1 MRAAIN
7 REGRQMKHFKGLV
20 AAGAA
25 LMSMTAL
32 ASAAETANIWVRSDG
47 SNFMPQIV
55 EAFNKSHENQI
66 KLDIIPT
73 GELVQKYATA
83 VAGGTAPDGL
93 SIDLIYTPAF
103 AAAGQLE
110 DITDWAKSLPY
121 FSQLSPAHVKTGTY
135 KDRIYG
141 LPYSADSSVLI
152 WNKDL
157 FKKAGLDPDKGPTTW
172 AEIEAAAEKVN
183 ALGGDIKG
191 YYFSGS
197 CPGCNI
203 FTFTPMVW
211 ASGGEILSDDG
222 SKAMLTD
229 PKLREG
235 IDFYR
240 GMIAKGLVPEGAQTD
255 TGANFFAAFAGGN
268 IGISPSGAF
277 AIGALNT
284 QYKNIDYGVTFLPGK
299 DGGWSSF
306 AGGDNF
312 VFTKGTTKGDVLKE
326 FLDFSYSLEGQTLLA
341 SRGSLPVRGDIAKE
355 ALKDLDP
362 RYQIAA
368 EAMAKGKTPYS
379 VVFNDIINSA
389 NGPWAQM
396 ISEVFYGDDVDG
408 AIANAQETMQGIIDG
423 AGK

>member
-1 MRAAIN
+1 MKRLTGLLAATAT
-7 REGRQMKHFKGLV
+7 L
-20 AAGAA
+20 
-25 LMSMTAL
+25 LSMTAL
-32 ASAAETANIWVRSDG
+32 ASAAETANIWVRADG

-66 KLDIIPT
+66 KLDIIPNA
-73 GELVQKYATA
+73 ELVQKYATSA
-83 VAGGTAPDGL
+83 AGGTAPDGL
-93 SIDLIYTPAF
+93 SLDLIYTPAF

-121 FSQLSPAHVKTGTY
+121 FKDLSPAHVKTGTY
-135 KDRIYG
+135 KDKIYG
-141 LPYSADSSVLI
+141 LPFSADSSVLI

-157 FKKAGLDPDKGPTTW
+157 FKKAGLDPEKGPSNF
-172 AEIEAAAEKVN
+172 AEIAANAEKVA

-191 YYFSGS
+191 FYFSGA
-197 CPGCNI
+197 CGGCNI
-203 FTFTPMVW
+203 FTFTPLIW
-211 ASGGEILSDDG
+211 ASGGDILSEDG
-222 SKAMLTD
+222 SKATLDTPQMRDAIAL
-229 PKLREG
+229 
-235 IDFYR
+235 YR
-240 GMIAKGLVPEGAQTD
+240 GMVEKGLVPEGAKTD
-255 TGANFFAAFAGGN
+255 SGANFFAAFAGGN
-268 IGISPSGAF
+268 IGIAPSGAF

-284 QYKNIDYGVTFLPGK
+284 QYKDIDYGVTFLPGK

-312 VFTKGTTKGDVLKE
+312 VVTKGTPKLAVLKE
-326 FLDFSYSLEGQTLLA
+326 FLDYAYSLEGQTLLA

-396 ISEVFYGDDVDG
+396 INEVFFGDDVDG
-408 AIANAQETMQGIIDG
+408 SIANAQETMQGIID
-423 AGK
+423 AGTGQ

>member
-1 MRAAIN
+1 MKKLTSMLAATAT
-7 REGRQMKHFKGLV
+7 L
-20 AAGAA
+20 
-25 LMSMTAL
+25 LSMTAF
-32 ASAAETANIWVRSDG
+32 ASAAETANIWVRADG

-66 KLDIIPT
+66 KLDIIPNA
-73 GELVQKYATA
+73 ELVQKYATSA
-83 VAGGTAPDGL
+83 AGGSAPDGL
-93 SIDLIYTPAF
+93 SLDLIYTPAF

-121 FSQLSPAHVKTGTY
+121 FSELSPAHVTTGTY

-141 LPYSADSSVLI
+141 LPFSADSSVLI

-157 FKKAGLDPDKGPTTW
+157 FKKAGLDPEKGPTNW

-183 ALGGDIKG
+183 ALGGDVKG
-191 YYFSGS
+191 FYFSGA

-203 FTFTPMVW
+203 FTFTPLVW
-211 ASGGEILSDDG
+211 ATGGDILSEDG
-222 SKAMLTD
+222 SKATLDD
-229 PKLREG
+229 PKLREA

-240 GMIAKGLVPEGAQTD
+240 SMVAKGLVPEGAQTD
-255 TGANFFAAFAGGN
+255 SGANFFAAFAGGN
-268 IGISPSGAF
+268 IGIAPSGAF

-284 QYKNIDYGVTFLPGK
+284 QYKDIDYGVTFLPGK

-312 VFTKGTTKGDVLKE
+312 VVTKGTPKLAVLKE
-326 FLDFSYSLEGQTLLA
+326 FLDFAYSLEGQTLLA

-362 RYQIAA
+362 RYQTAA

-379 VVFNDIINSA
+379 VVFNDIINSS

-408 AIANAQETMQGIIDG
+408 SIANAQETMQSIID
-423 AGK
+423 AGTGQ

>member
-1 MRAAIN
+1 MR
-7 REGRQMKHFKGLV
+7 RFTSLV
-20 AAGAA
+20 AATAA
-25 LMSMTAL
+25 LLSMTAL
-32 ASAAETANIWVRSDG
+32 AGAAETANIWVRSDG
-47 SNFMPQIV
+47 SNFMPKIV
-55 EAFNKSHENQI
+55 EAFNKSHEDQI

-93 SIDLIYTPAF
+93 ALDLIYTPAF

-121 FSQLSPAHVKTGTY
+121 FKELSPAHVKTGTY
-135 KDRIYG
+135 KDRVYG

-152 WNKDL
+152 WNKNL

-172 AEIEAAAEKVN
+172 AEIEADAEKVN
-183 ALGGDIKG
+183 ALGGDVKG
-191 YYFSGS
+191 FYFSGS

-203 FTFTPMVW
+203 FTFTPLVW
-211 ASGGEILSDDG
+211 ASGGSVLSDDG
-222 SKAMLTD
+222 SKATLND
-229 PKLREG
+229 PKLREA

-240 GMIAKGLVPEGAQTD
+240 DMIKKGLVPEGAQTD

-284 QYKNIDYGVTFLPGK
+284 QYKDIDYGVTFLPGK

-312 VFTKGTTKGDVLKE
+312 VVTKGTPKVKVLQE

-341 SRGSLPVRGDIAKE
+341 SLGSLPVRGDIAKE

-368 EAMAKGKTPYS
+368 EAMAKGQTPYS

-408 AIANAQETMQGIIDG
+408 AITNAQDTMQGIIDG
-423 AGK
+423 AAK